1 MQELETLAVLSV
13 RRACGF
19 GALAIATLM
28 FGLIGTPAVA
38 FGTGAVCCLQM
49 ALILYWKSDQALRLD
64 HRRTELWMMLAESH
78 RPPPDVAAIVVPR
91 ILRHT
96 YLNHCR
102 LALTFAV
109 GLILP
114 AAGLHLFG

>member
-1 MQELETLAVLSV
+1 VQELEALAVISV

-28 FGLIGTPAVA
+28 LGLLDTPAVA
-38 FGTGAVCCLQM
+38 FGTGAVCCLLM
-49 ALILYWKSDQALRLD
+49 ALILYWKGDHALRQD
-64 HRRTELWMMLAESH
+64 HRKTELWLMLAETH
-78 RPPPDVAAIVVPR
+78 RPPPDVAAVVVPR
-91 ILRHT
+91 ILRRT
-96 YLNHCR
+96 YLSHCKM
-102 LALTFAV
+102 ALTLAV

>member
-1 MQELETLAVLSV
+1 MQELESLAVLSV

-28 FGLIGTPAVA
+28 FGLIGTPA
-38 FGTGAVCCLQM
+38 GAVCCLFM
-49 ALILYWKSDQALRLD
+49 ALILYWKSDQALRVD

-78 RPPPDVAAIVVPR
+78 RPPPDVAAVVVPR
-91 ILRHT
+91 ILHHT
-96 YLNHCR
+96 YLSHCR
-102 LALTFAV
+102 LVLTFAI

-114 AAGLHLFG
+114 AIGLHLFG

>member
-1 MQELETLAVLSV
+1 MGELETLATLSV

-38 FGTGAVCCLQM
+38 FGSGAVCSLLT
-49 ALILYWKSDQALRLD
+49 ALILFWKSEHALRTD

-78 RPPPDVAAIVVPR
+78 RPPHDVAAVVVPR
-91 ILRHT
+91 ILRRT
-96 YLNHCR
+96 YLDHCR
-102 LALTFAV
+102 LALTLAV
-109 GLILP
+109 GLALP
-114 AAGLHLFG
+114 AVGLHLTG

>member
-1 MQELETLAVLSV
+1 MQELEALALLSV

-38 FGTGAVCCLQM
+38 FGTGAVCCLLM

-78 RPPPDVAAIVVPR
+78 RPPPDVAAVVVPR
-91 ILRHT
+91 ILHQT
-96 YLNHCR
+96 YLSHCR
-102 LALTFAV
+102 MVLTFAV
-109 GLILP
+109 CLILP
-114 AAGLHLFG
+114 AACLYLFT

>member
-1 MQELETLAVLSV
+1 VQKLETLAVLSV

-38 FGTGAVCCLQM
+38 FGTGAVCCLLM
-49 ALILYWKSDQALRLD
+49 ALILYWKSDQALRVD
-64 HRRTELWMMLAESH
+64 HRRTELWVMLAESH

-91 ILRHT
+91 ILHHA
-96 YLNHCR
+96 YLSHCR

>member
-1 MQELETLAVLSV
+1 MRELEALAVLSV

-38 FGTGAVCCLQM
+38 FGTGAVCCLLM

-64 HRRTELWMMLAESH
+64 HRKTELWMMLAETH
-78 RPPPDVAAIVVPR
+78 RPPPDVAAVVVPR
-91 ILRHT
+91 ILQHT
-96 YLNHCR
+96 YLSHCR
-102 LALTFAV
+102 LALSFAV
-109 GLILP
+109 GLVLP
-114 AAGLHLFG
+114 AVGLHLTG